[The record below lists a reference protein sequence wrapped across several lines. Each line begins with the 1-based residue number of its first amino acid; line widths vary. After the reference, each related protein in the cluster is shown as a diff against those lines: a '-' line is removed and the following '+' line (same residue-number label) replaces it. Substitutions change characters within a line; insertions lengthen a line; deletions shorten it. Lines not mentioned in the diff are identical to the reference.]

1 MNEPVGLYSLYV
13 RIRVDFLLLLVS
25 LYRNLLLR
33 LPASSSLDGFQSSF
47 SWEYSE
53 KQRAQETRFKMDNFS
68 GDVSRL
74 SRETALLIGRADLP
88 PRSQPLVVFEHS
100 SLSLSFPLLNLAA
113 HVLVALSV
121 TLPA

>member
-13 RIRVDFLLLLVS
+13 RIHVDFLLLLVS

-53 KQRAQETRFKMDNFS
+53 K
-68 GDVSRL
+68 
-74 SRETALLIGRADLP
+74 
-88 PRSQPLVVFEHS
+88 
-100 SLSLSFPLLNLAA
+100 
-113 HVLVALSV
+113 
-121 TLPA
+121 